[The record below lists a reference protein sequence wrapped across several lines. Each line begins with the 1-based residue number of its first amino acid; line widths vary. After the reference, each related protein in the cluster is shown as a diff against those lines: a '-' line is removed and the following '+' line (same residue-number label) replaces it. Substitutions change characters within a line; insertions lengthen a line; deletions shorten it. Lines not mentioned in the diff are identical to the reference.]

1 MFDGSHEHIVCSS
14 IPSLLWLANQ
24 LALEFHVPFQK
35 VHSERPAEIVIDLDP
50 PSRNDFPMAVEAAHV
65 LKQLFDSFS
74 ITSFPKLSGNKGIQ
88 LYIPLSPEAFTYE
101 ETRAFT
107 MLIADYCVRTRPD
120 LLRQSGLSKP
130 KRQALPRLFAA
141 CRRKT
146 IIAPIRPGA
155 TNWER
160 LRLPL
165 LERSQLLFNT

>member
-1 MFDGSHEHIVCSS
+1 
-14 IPSLLWLANQ
+14 
-24 LALEFHVPFQK
+24 
-35 VHSERPAEIVIDLDP
+35 
-50 PSRNDFPMAVEAAHV
+50 MAVEAAHV

-120 LLRQSGLSKP
+120 LYDRAVYQNRNG
-130 KRQALPRLFAA
+130 RLYLDYLQHAEG
-141 CRRKT
+141 KT

-160 LRLPL
+160 LRLPFIGAKSTPL
-165 LERSQLLFNT
+165 